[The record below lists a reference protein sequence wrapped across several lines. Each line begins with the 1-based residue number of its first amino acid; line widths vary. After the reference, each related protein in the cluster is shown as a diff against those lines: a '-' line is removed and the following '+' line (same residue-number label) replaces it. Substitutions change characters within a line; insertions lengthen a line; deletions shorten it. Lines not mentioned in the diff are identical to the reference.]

1 MLNRDADRGG
11 TFLTES
17 NWLFLP
23 HSLLIGRKR
32 HCLCSGT
39 PFCYHSKHSSEV
51 SHGEVPNAE
60 SFSGTRSLSHSSS
73 IMSKLPRSYSDKY
86 VPGQGEYDLFKNLNA
101 EWITGPFIKVFYIAL
116 VAVFAAVLYV
126 SQVFSFEDMWT
137 VTNIAHGVVSN
148 RYENSLVIA
157 SSLLTCDVIV
167 ADHLHFFPLDQ
178 GLPR

>member
-1 MLNRDADRGG
+1 
-11 TFLTES
+11 
-17 NWLFLP
+17 
-23 HSLLIGRKR
+23 
-32 HCLCSGT
+32 
-39 PFCYHSKHSSEV
+39 
-51 SHGEVPNAE
+51 
-60 SFSGTRSLSHSSS
+60 
-73 IMSKLPRSYSDKY
+73 MSKLPRSYSDKY

-126 SQVFSFEDMWT
+126 SQMFSFEDMWT

-148 RYENSLVIA
+148 PYQNPSVIA
-157 SSLLTCDVIV
+157 ASLLTWNVFV